1 MTTDNLPQTTGSEIQ
16 TFIENTLNQIKGG
29 VEKSGFVIKECVNFD
44 LEVTERKTGE
54 GSIGFKQLIKIGG
67 KKEGENVQRVKFSVK
82 PDKDFQIHS
91 IPIN

>member
-16 TFIENTLNQIKGG
+16 TFIENTLNQIEEG
-29 VEKSGFVIKECVNFD
+29 VEKSGFVIKESVDFD

-82 PDKDFQIHS
+82 PEKDFKIHS
-91 IPIN
+91 IPID